1 MSVRHDYK
9 SKETWRDPRL
19 QARHQVR
26 RRGLLVIGLV
36 LTGLV
41 GSIFGYIKSNKQ
53 EIAVATQAGPS
64 ELSHALPLEP
74 SSALPPPP
82 KPKYDF
88 YTVLPERKLDI
99 PSSELQQHQRVS
111 PRDLEPI
118 NPQIV
123 SMTTKPNVATATPP
137 PKQAPK
143 RYLIQAG
150 SFRNYS
156 EADRAKA
163 AIAMLGIR
171 ARIEKGTDADGNTWN
186 RVRLGPYENPAQI
199 QAMRQRLEK
208 NGIDA
213 ITVKAD

>member
-9 SKETWRDPRL
+9 SKETWRDPRMQTRL
-19 QARHQVR
+19 QVR

-36 LTGLV
+36 LTGLG
-41 GSIFGYIKSNKQ
+41 GSIFGYVKTNKQ

-64 ELSHALPLEP
+64 ELANTLLPEPPGALPSL
-74 SSALPPPP
+74 P

-88 YTVLPERKLDI
+88 YTVLPERKLVI
-99 PSSELQQHQRVS
+99 PSSELQQHRRVS
-111 PRDLEPI
+111 PQDPEPI
-118 NPQIV
+118 NPQV
-123 SMTTKPNVATATPP
+123 VTMTPKPSVETTEPA
-137 PKQAPK
+137 PKQASR

-171 ARIEKGTDADGNTWN
+171 ARIEKGTDANGNTWN
-186 RVRLGPYENPAQI
+186 RVRLGPYENPAQL
-199 QAMRQRLEK
+199 QAMRQRLKE

-213 ITVKAD
+213 IAVKAD

>member
-1 MSVRHDYK
+1 MSVKHDYK

-36 LTGLV
+36 LIGLG

-53 EIAVATQAGPS
+53 EIAVATQAEPS
-64 ELSHALPLEP
+64 ELSIASPLEA
-74 SSALPPPP
+74 SSALPSPP

-88 YTVLPERKLDI
+88 YTVLPERKLVI
-99 PSSELQQHQRVS
+99 PHSELQQRQRVS
-111 PRDLEPI
+111 TRDLDPI

-123 SMTTKPNVATATPP
+123 TMTTKPSIETAAAPS
-137 PKQAPK
+137 KQASK

-150 SFRNYS
+150 SFRSYS

-171 ARIEKGTDADGNTWN
+171 ARIEKGTDADGNIWN
-186 RVRLGPYENPAQI
+186 RVRLGPYEDPAQM
-199 QAMRQRLEK
+199 QAMRERLKE

-213 ITVKAD
+213 IAVKAD